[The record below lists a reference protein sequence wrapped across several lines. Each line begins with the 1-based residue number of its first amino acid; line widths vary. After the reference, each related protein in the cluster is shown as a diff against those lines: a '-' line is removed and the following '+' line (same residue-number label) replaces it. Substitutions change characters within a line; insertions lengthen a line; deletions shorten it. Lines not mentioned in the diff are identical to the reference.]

1 MGLVHAVMMMV
12 LGLLTLGLAIWGG
25 FALWF
30 QLARAAW
37 LRIAAIALWSL
48 PSAATL
54 ALVAGMPGLP
64 GLPLSLRWGPVLLV
78 LAGIAMAGWWSG
90 IRPSHERDWADD
102 VARMLVSQVSGDVV
116 KLDNVRNFTW
126 RTESDYDIVWESRQ
140 VDLSQLVSADLL
152 LSYWMGPA
160 IAHTLVSFGFAD
172 GPPLVFS
179 LEIRRERGEAFS
191 ALGGFF
197 RKFETVIVAAD
208 ERDIILT
215 RTNARGEDV
224 YLYRLQLR
232 PDQLRKVFLGYL
244 ERAAQLCER
253 PRFYNTLTSNCTT
266 IVFELARRLS
276 PSLPLDYRLLLSGY
290 FAEYVFDHGVLTPGY
305 SFAQLHQAGR
315 ITERALQS
323 GLQQD
328 YSKRIRQGVPG
339 IAPAQWR

>member
-1 MGLVHAVMMMV
+1 MAVVHAAMMMV
-12 LGLLTLGLAIWGG
+12 LGLLAVGLTVWGG

-30 QLARAAW
+30 QLPCAAW
-37 LRIAAIALWSL
+37 LRIAAIVLWSL
-48 PSAATL
+48 PPAATL
-54 ALVAGMPGLP
+54 ALVAAVPGLP
-64 GLPLSLRWGPVLLV
+64 GLPHSWRWGPVALV
-78 LAGIAMAGWWSG
+78 LAGIAMAGWWSS
-90 IRPSHERDWADD
+90 IRPSHARDWADD
-102 VARMLVSQVSGDVV
+102 VARMLVSQVQGDTVT
-116 KLDNVRNFTW
+116 LDNVRNFVW
-126 RTESDYDIVWESRQ
+126 RSETDVDVRWESRQ
-140 VDLSQLVSADLL
+140 YDLAQLVSADLL

-172 GPPLVFS
+172 GRRLVFS
-179 LEIRRERGEAFS
+179 LEIRRERDEAFS

-208 ERDIILT
+208 EADIIRT

-232 PDQLRKVFLGYL
+232 
-244 ERAAQLCER
+244 ER

-290 FAEYVFDHGVLTPGY
+290 FADYVFDHGVLTPGY
-305 SFAQLHQAGR
+305 RFAQLREAGR

-323 GLQQD
+323 GPEQD

-339 IAPAQWR
+339 VSMAELR